1 MGGLV
6 ANKQTYSE
14 VYAVL
19 SALGDKY
26 IEKTPKEILSFIADN
41 RDRNYAVTIDDTIP
55 LDEQNLSEEAISLIA
70 MLKLDY
76 WCETE
81 KEKADLAALLELNE
95 QKATGQSL
103 SKSSKEAWIK
113 MLREKASKN

>member
-6 ANKQTYSE
+6 ASQQTYSE

-26 IEKTPKEILSFIADN
+26 IQKTPQTLLSFIADN
-41 RDRNYAVTIDDTIP
+41 RDRNYVVAIDDALP
-55 LDEQNLSEEAISLIA
+55 LEEQNLSEEAIAVIA